1 MSDLLSFCTIQTP
14 LGNMCCGVFNDKL
27 VLLEFENET
36 RVADQLKQLANHL
49 NARPV
54 PEETSLSR
62 KVQEQLNEY
71 FDQKRRSFDLQLL
84 MVGSKFQEKVWESL
98 FDIPYGRTT
107 SYQQQ
112 AIKYG
117 DVKAIRAVAKA
128 NGENRIGIVIPCHR
142 VIGSDG
148 SLTGY
153 AGELWRK
160 KALLELEGAFAK
172 QASLF

>member
-1 MSDLLSFCTIQTP
+1 MV
-14 LGNMCCGVFNDKL
+14 CGIFEEKL
-27 VLLEFENET
+27 VLLEFENDT
-36 RVADQLKQLANHL
+36 RVTDQLKHLANTL
-49 NARPV
+49 NTKNV
-54 PEETSLSR
+54 SQETPLSR
-62 KVQEQLNEY
+62 QVQLQLNEY
-71 FDQKRRSFDLQLL
+71 FDQTRKTFDLPLL
-84 MVGSKFQEKVWESL
+84 MVGSKFQERVWESL